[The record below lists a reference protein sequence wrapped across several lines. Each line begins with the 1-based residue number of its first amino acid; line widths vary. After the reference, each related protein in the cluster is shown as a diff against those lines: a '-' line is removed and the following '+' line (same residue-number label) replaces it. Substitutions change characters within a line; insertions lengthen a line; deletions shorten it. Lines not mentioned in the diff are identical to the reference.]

1 MWKLEFS
8 KSAEKS
14 VFRLDKT
21 IQEHIAKYLSKVIVS
36 NNPRAFG
43 KTLTG
48 NKKSLWRYRVGDYRV
63 ICQIYDNELIIIAIK
78 IDHIKTVY
86 EE

>member
-21 IQEHIAKYLSKVIVS
+21 IQERIAKYLSKVIVS

-43 KTLTG
+43 KALTG

-63 ICQIYDNELIIIAIK
+63 ICQIHDNELIIIAIK
-78 IDHIKTVY
+78 IDHRKTVY

>member
-21 IQEHIAKYLSKVIVS
+21 TQEHIAKYLSKVIVS

-43 KTLTG
+43 KALTG

-63 ICQIYDNELIIIAIK
+63 ICQIHDNELIIIAIK
-78 IDHIKTVY
+78 IDHRKTVY

>member
-21 IQEHIAKYLSKVIVS
+21 IQERIAKYLSKVIVS

-43 KTLTG
+43 KALTG

-78 IDHIKTVY
+78 IDHRKTVY

>member
-21 IQEHIAKYLSKVIVS
+21 IQERIAKYLSKVIVS

-43 KTLTG
+43 KALTG

-63 ICQIYDNELIIIAIK
+63 ICQIYDNELIIIAIN
-78 IDHIKTVY
+78 IDHRKTVY

>member
-8 KSAEKS
+8 KSAETS
-14 VFRLDKT
+14 VCRLDKT

-43 KTLTG
+43 KALTG
-48 NKKSLWRYRVGDYRV
+48 NKKSLGGTEWAT
-63 ICQIYDNELIIIAIK
+63 IELSVK
-78 IDHIKTVY
+78 FMTTNL
-86 EE
+86 

>member
-43 KTLTG
+43 KALTG
-48 NKKSLWRYRVGDYRV
+48 NKKVFGGTEWAT
-63 ICQIYDNELIIIAIK
+63 IELSVK
-78 IDHIKTVY
+78 FMTTNL
-86 EE
+86 

>member
-21 IQEHIAKYLSKVIVS
+21 IQENIAKYLSKVIVS

-43 KTLTG
+43 KALTG
-48 NKKSLWRYRVGDYRV
+48 NKKSLWRYRVADYRV

-78 IDHIKTVY
+78 IDHRKTVY